1 MRQYLY
7 LLSLGVL
14 LLLGAGC
21 EKIIDFDGRQPP
33 KKLVVTTMV
42 GCDTEL
48 STLTISESFLIYGE
62 NDEFDMPEEG
72 EVKIEINGEECE
84 ILEFYVYEYD
94 RIVKCYFDAQ
104 VKENDVIRVSVRTDK
119 HPVATGEERVPPPPV
134 IVDVQTEPFYTEPF
148 YSEYGAGW
156 TRALIRIKDDPGV
169 SNYYRL
175 FIKQYYDE
183 ERWYYID
190 YHIDQDLVM
199 SSLSSQEI
207 QEGDGDTNRMRIF
220 PDDLFNGKEY
230 TLNIYFWD
238 PNYYEYEGNGTLM
251 VELQSLS
258 ESMYLYM
265 RSLEMSYNSDIFSE
279 PVRIYSNIQGG
290 YGIVGAYNSTV
301 RVVDKW

>member
-7 LLSLGVL
+7 LLSAGIL

-48 STLTISESFLIYGE
+48 STLTISESLLIYGE
-62 NDEFDMPEEG
+62 KDEFDMPEEG

-104 VKENDVIRVSVRTDK
+104 VKEDDVIRVSVRTDK
-119 HPVATGEERVPPPPV
+119 HPTATGEERVPSPPV
-134 IVDVQTEPFYTEPF
+134 ILDVQTEPF
-148 YSEYGAGW
+148 SNEYGEKLK
-156 TRALIRIKDDPGV
+156 RVLIRIKDDPGV

-183 ERWYYID
+183 DWWYYID
-190 YHIDQDLVM
+190 YYIDQDLVM

-238 PNYYEYEGNGTLM
+238 PNYYEYEEKGTLM
-251 VELQSLS
+251 VELQALS

-279 PVRIYSNIQGG
+279 PVRIYSNIRGG